1 MVATLPLLA
10 ALELLEQL
18 ATVLTSTRK
27 IAARRILRLPEL
39 LSLTRA
45 LQTPSRSP
53 VKLQQAP
60 PHILHLNQR
69 NNSHLPKTEN
79 ITMVVM
85 QVL

>member
-10 ALELLEQL
+10 ALELLD
-18 ATVLTSTRK
+18 TVLTSTRK

-60 PHILHLNQR
+60 PHILHLNLR
-69 NNSHLPKTEN
+69 NNSHLSKTEN

-85 QVL
+85 QPL